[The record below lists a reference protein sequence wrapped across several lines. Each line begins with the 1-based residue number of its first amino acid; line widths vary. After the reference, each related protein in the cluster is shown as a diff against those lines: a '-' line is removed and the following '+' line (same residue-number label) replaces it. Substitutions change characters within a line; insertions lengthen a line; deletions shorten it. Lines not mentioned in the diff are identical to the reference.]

1 MDNTNTELKKTIKL
15 LNDGKSYLICLTQ
28 NPSDDSISAATS
40 LYLGLSKNGKSVS
53 IVCADEIKSN
63 LIGADK
69 IKGDIAVSGDNL
81 IITFPYSEGAVDKID
96 YYIQGDKF
104 NISIQPTSSKNK
116 LSEKDV
122 EFSQSGGDVD
132 YLIVLDAD
140 SLKRLGFIY
149 TENEK
154 IFKDKKIIN
163 IDRHITNNYFG
174 ESNYIEKSSSS
185 TSELVF
191 DLLEQLK
198 VKIDKDIAT
207 NLYYGITSATNNF
220 SSFSVSAKTL
230 ETAAKLLRLGASKR
244 LNNFM
249 PTPNIF
255 NKKVRSLNNVEHE
268 VAGSDTEEDQEL
280 KPKIFRPG
288 NPGNLSWY
296 NFTWNSKIF

>member
-1 MDNTNTELKKTIKL
+1 MDNTNSQLKKTIKA

-28 NPSDDSISAATS
+28 NPSDDSIAAATS

-53 IVCADEIKSN
+53 IVSADEIKSS

-104 NISIQPTSSKNK
+104 NISIQPSSSKTK

-132 YLIVLDAD
+132 YIIVLDAD

-149 TENEK
+149 SENEK
-154 IFKDKKIIN
+154 FFKDKKIIN
-163 IDRHITNNYFG
+163 IDRHITNSYFG
-174 ESNYIEKSSSS
+174 ETNYIEKSSSS
-185 TSELVF
+185 TSELVYN
-191 DLLEQLK
+191 LLEELK
-198 VKIDKDIAT
+198 IKIDKDIAT
-207 NLYYGITSATNNF
+207 NLYYGITTSTNNF
-220 SSFSVSAKTL
+220 SSFSVTAKTL
-230 ETAAKLLRLGASKR
+230 ETAAQLLRLGASKR
-244 LNNFM
+244 PNSFM
-249 PTPNIF
+249 PSTPNIF
-255 NKKVRSLNNVEHE
+255 NKKVRSFDNVEQE
-268 VAGSDTEEDQEL
+268 VSSSDTEEDQEL

-288 NPGNLSWY
+288 NPGNLS
-296 NFTWNSKIF
+296 